1 MNRSKL
7 PLAAALTV
15 AATLCWTVAMASPRN
30 EMISGVVVTHE
41 GDELVIETGEG
52 RRTFLLAGDTY
63 VPSNIMAGNMV
74 LVTLS
79 EQDSEQ
85 VERIMTVDEQ
95 VVVTD
100 DLEAE
105 RAVIGIVTAVS
116 PQQLLVKTTSGG
128 QAFVINP
135 EKLFPPVPQPD
146 QRVAVTYR
154 TLEVHPPQHMATGLI
169 VLPDE
174 LQVTQSR
181 ALVTDEP
188 ASTRAQGDESAT
200 LTAETEALAQEAEAE
215 TAATRA
221 SVASSWPEATRSR
234 DTSEEADRSR
244 YGSESEARLPQTSSA
259 LPALLIVGALALSLG
274 AAMRFVR

>member
-1 MNRSKL
+1 MNRKKL
-7 PLAAALTV
+7 PVATALAV

-30 EMISGVVVTHE
+30 EMISGVVVSHE
-41 GDELVIETGEG
+41 AGELVIETRDGH
-52 RRTFLLAGDTY
+52 RTFRLAEDTY
-63 VPSNIMAGNMV
+63 IPSNIMAGNMV

-85 VERIMTVDEQ
+85 VKRIMTVDEQ

-188 ASTRAQGDESAT
+188 ASTRAQGDST
-200 LTAETEALAQEAEAE
+200 LTADTEALAREAEAE

-234 DTSEEADRSR
+234 DTSEEAGSSR
-244 YGSESEARLPQTSSA
+244 YGSESAARLPQTSSA
-259 LPALLIVGALALSLG
+259 LPTLLILGALALSLG